1 MKFLVLT
8 CVEGELSDPEFFNTT
23 REALK
28 CVRDD
33 IINQTGDSSV
43 YDEQLGYALPW
54 LYTGDIDTDDPD
66 EEVLNNIPGD
76 CFPISF
82 WCENANHDN
91 CDWKIFAI
99 DNIEIINNDAS
110 EEPVPTDNDKPC
122 SMQSPRSKFMELMFN
137 NMGDIV
143 SGLSVIEAYRDILPD
158 DIVVIDKTFFLI
170 EFKFFEQPSPFTTD
184 PIMVNAGNRMTK
196 LLKDDNASYLDM
208 IDIAFHTMCQ
218 LAKHPVMDMTEKEMT
233 LQYPGLIQEILIL
246 NGIARYCFKIL
257 RDRYMANKD
266 TYRLILPEEFFNG
279 NFTIQID
286 MTQMNRFI

>member
-8 CVEGELSDPEFFNTT
+8 CVESELSDPEFFNTT

-43 YDEQLGYALPW
+43 YDEQLEYVVPW
-54 LYTGDIDTDDPD
+54 LYSGDIDMNDP
-66 EEVLNNIPGD
+66 EEELNNIPID

-82 WCENANHDN
+82 WCENTNHDN

-110 EEPVPTDNDKPC
+110 EEPVPIDDNET
-122 SMQSPRSKFMELMFN
+122 SPTQPPKSRFMELMFN
-137 NMGDIV
+137 SMCDIV

-218 LAKHPVMDMTEKEMT
+218 LAKHPVMDMTEKEIT

-257 RDRYMANKD
+257 RDRYVANKD

-286 MTQMNRFI
+286 MNRFI

>member
-23 REALK
+23 KEALK

-43 YDEQLGYALPW
+43 YDEQLSYTIPW
-54 LYTGDIDTDDPD
+54 LYSGDIDINDP
-66 EEVLNNIPGD
+66 EEELNNIPID

-82 WCENANHDN
+82 WCENTNHDN
-91 CDWKIFAI
+91 CDWRIFAI

-110 EEPVPTDNDKPC
+110 EEPVPTDDNETS

-137 NMGDIV
+137 NMADIV

-158 DIVVIDKTFFLI
+158 DIMVIDKTFFLI

-184 PIMVNAGNRMTK
+184 PIRVNAGNRITK
-196 LLKDDNASYLDM
+196 LLKDDDASYLDM

-218 LAKHPVMDMTEKEMT
+218 LEKHPVMDMTEKEIT

-246 NGIARYCFKIL
+246 NGIARYCFNIL
-257 RDRYMANKD
+257 RDRYVANKD

-279 NFTIQID
+279 NFTI
-286 MTQMNRFI
+286 

>member
-8 CVEGELSDPEFFNTT
+8 CVEGELSDPEFFNTV

-43 YDEQLGYALPW
+43 YDEQLEYAIPW
-54 LYTGDIDTDDPD
+54 LYAGDIDDS
-66 EEVLNNIPGD
+66 EEVLNNIPID

-99 DNIEIINNDAS
+99 DNIEIIDNNTS
-110 EEPVPTDNDKPC
+110 EEPVPIDDNET
-122 SMQSPRSKFMELMFN
+122 SPTQPPKSKFMELMFN
-137 NMGDIV
+137 NMCDIV
-143 SGLSVIEAYRDILPD
+143 SGLSTIEAYQDILPE
-158 DIVVIDKTFFLI
+158 DIMVIDKTFFLI
-170 EFKFFEQPSPFTTD
+170 EFKFFEQPSPFTSD

-208 IDIAFHTMCQ
+208 IDIAFYTMCQ
-218 LAKHPVMDMTEKEMT
+218 LAKHPIMGMTEKEIA

-257 RDRYMANKD
+257 RDRYVANKD

-279 NFTIQID
+279 NFTIKIN
-286 MTQMNRFI
+286 MNQFI

>member
-8 CVEGELSDPEFFNTT
+8 CIEGELSDPEFFNTT

-43 YDEQLGYALPW
+43 YDAQLEYVVPW
-54 LYTGDIDTDDPD
+54 LYSGDIDMNDP
-66 EEVLNNIPGD
+66 EEELNNIPID

-82 WCENANHDN
+82 WCENTNHDN

-110 EEPVPTDNDKPC
+110 EEPVPIDDNET
-122 SMQSPRSKFMELMFN
+122 SPTQPPKSRFMELMFN
-137 NMGDIV
+137 SMCDIV
-143 SGLSVIEAYRDILPD
+143 SGLSIIEAYQDILPD

-184 PIMVNAGNRMTK
+184 PIMVNAGNRMAK
-196 LLKDDNASYLDM
+196 LLKDDNASYIDM

-218 LAKHPVMDMTEKEMT
+218 LAKHPVMDMTEKEIT

-257 RDRYMANKD
+257 RDRYVANKD

-286 MTQMNRFI
+286 MNRFI

>member
-1 MKFLVLT
+1 MLIMKFLVLT
-8 CVEGELSDPEFFNTT
+8 CIEGELSDPEFFNTT

-43 YDEQLGYALPW
+43 YDAQLEYVVPW
-54 LYTGDIDTDDPD
+54 LYSGDIDMNDP
-66 EEVLNNIPGD
+66 EEELNNIPID

-82 WCENANHDN
+82 WCENTNHDN

-110 EEPVPTDNDKPC
+110 EEPVPIDDNET
-122 SMQSPRSKFMELMFN
+122 SPTQPPKSRFMELMFN
-137 NMGDIV
+137 SMCDIV
-143 SGLSVIEAYRDILPD
+143 SGLSIIEAYQDILPD

-184 PIMVNAGNRMTK
+184 PIMVNAGNRMAK
-196 LLKDDNASYLDM
+196 LLKDDNASYIDM

-218 LAKHPVMDMTEKEMT
+218 LAKHPVMDMTEKEIT

-257 RDRYMANKD
+257 RDRYVANKD

-286 MTQMNRFI
+286 MNRFI

>member
-8 CVEGELSDPEFFNTT
+8 CVEGELSVPEFFNTI

-43 YDEQLGYALPW
+43 YDEQLDYAVPW
-54 LYTGDIDTDDPD
+54 LYSGDIDMNDP
-66 EEVLNNIPGD
+66 EEELNNIPID

-82 WCENANHDN
+82 WCENTNHDN

-110 EEPVPTDNDKPC
+110 EEPVPINDNET
-122 SMQSPRSKFMELMFN
+122 SPAQPPKSKFMELMFN
-137 NMGDIV
+137 NMCNIV
-143 SGLSVIEAYRDILPD
+143 SGLSVIEAYQDILPD

-196 LLKDDNASYLDM
+196 LLKNDNASYLDM

-218 LAKHPVMDMTEKEMT
+218 LAKHPIMGMTEKEIR

-257 RDRYMANKD
+257 RDRYVANKN
-266 TYRLILPEEFFNG
+266 TYRLILPEEFFVN
-279 NFTIQID
+279 NHEALID
-286 MTQMNRFI
+286 MTQMYRFI

>member
-8 CVEGELSDPEFFNTT
+8 CVEGELSDPEFFNTV

-43 YDEQLGYALPW
+43 YDEQLEYAIPW
-54 LYTGDIDTDDPD
+54 LYAGDIDDS
-66 EEVLNNIPGD
+66 EEVLNSIPFD

-99 DNIEIINNDAS
+99 DNIEIIDTDTS
-110 EEPVPTDNDKPC
+110 EEPVPIEDTETS
-122 SMQSPRSKFMELMFN
+122 SMQPPKSKFMELMFN
-137 NMGDIV
+137 NMCDIV
-143 SGLSVIEAYRDILPD
+143 SGLSTIEAYQDILPE
-158 DIVVIDKTFFLI
+158 DIMVIDKTFFLI
-170 EFKFFEQPSPFTTD
+170 EFKFFEQSCPFTTD

-208 IDIAFHTMCQ
+208 IDIVFHTMCK
-218 LAKHPVMDMTEKEMT
+218 LEKHPIMDMTEKEIT

-257 RDRYMANKD
+257 RDRYVANKD

-286 MTQMNRFI
+286 MNQFI